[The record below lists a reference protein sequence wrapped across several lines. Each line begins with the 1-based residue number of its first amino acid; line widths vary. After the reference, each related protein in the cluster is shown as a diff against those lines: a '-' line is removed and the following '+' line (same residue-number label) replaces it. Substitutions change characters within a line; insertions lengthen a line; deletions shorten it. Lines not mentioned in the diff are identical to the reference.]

1 MDITLLLGSTN
12 LHEFIYLMP
21 EILVFLGAFV
31 LLGLDILM
39 KNSYTKKRLFLW
51 VSILFLSITILSFSL
66 KITFFKNVFSGTYTI
81 DALGMFAKIFEVILT
96 LLTLP
101 FFYKYM
107 NERNT
112 FYYEIYYIS
121 FFSLLGMMT
130 LSSSYNLIV
139 IYVSLEMVSISFY
152 IMTALFR
159 GSFASKEG
167 AYKYLI
173 IGGLSIIL
181 ALYGAAFMYGA
192 SKSLDI
198 RDIMSS
204 YNSSNAVYLT
214 LGMVFFLLAFAI
226 KIGIVPFH
234 FWLPDAY
241 TSAPTPITGLMASAG
256 KIAFFIP
263 LLRLVPYINQYL
275 YNSWMVAVGIL
286 AVLTMIVGNALALV
300 QSDIKRLL
308 AYSSIA
314 HSGYILS
321 VLSSNSTIGLKAAI
335 YFTFVY
341 GVMGLGAFL
350 ILGVLEQ
357 SEVWDNSILKIG
369 GLYRNTGF
377 LSISFAVFLFALLG
391 IPPTVGF
398 VGKALVFLGLAMKG
412 IYWLAF
418 VLIIA
423 TAISTGYYVRL
434 VVLMFMKDA
443 EIHFTPKSDV
453 LENLSIGILVILTLL
468 LGIMPAILW
477 NGISNISEFLFKI
490 ATLR

>member
-51 VSILFLSITILSFSL
+51 VSILFLSITILSFFL

-453 LENLSIGILVILTLL
+453 LENLSIGILVILALL